1 MLREAFEGQRR
12 VFGPNNVATLTS
24 TRYLSFALENEG
36 RYKDADKTLTTTLA
50 AERRYLGPEAP
61 ETLLSMN
68 LLANILDDEGCL
80 SEAERLYRETGD
92 LDPHPRLKRA
102 AGWNTFLHS
111 LRVMPLTAP
120 PDGSKLCV
128 CERGTPMAKD
138 VLLLL
143 YEVLDAL
150 PEGSEAAIKLER
162 ALGKVRA
169 AMLYDPDKPA
179 DMTQPLKTLT
189 ELLDEVPESAKSSL
203 FMSIMA
209 IDETERLCR
218 EKMASK

>member
-1 MLREAFEGQRR
+1 
-12 VFGPNNVATLTS
+12 V
-24 TRYLSFALENEG
+24 
-36 RYKDADKTLTTTLA
+36 
-50 AERRYLGPEAP
+50 
-61 ETLLSMN
+61 
-68 LLANILDDEGCL
+68 
-80 SEAERLYRETGD
+80 
-92 LDPHPRLKRA
+92 
-102 AGWNTFLHS
+102 
-111 LRVMPLTAP
+111 
-120 PDGSKLCV
+120 
-128 CERGTPMAKD
+128 AKD

-169 AMLYDPDKPA
+169 AMPYDPDNPA
-179 DMTQPLKTLT
+179 NMTQPLKTLT

-209 IDETERLCR
+209 IDETERLCK